1 MKYLLTLFLFINILA
16 LSATDVSG
24 IQTGTWTLEGSPY
37 TVIGDVEIPAGN
49 ELTIEPGVT
58 VQFWGDWSITAE
70 GFFEAQGTETDS
82 IYFDR
87 YPTYSGYWDE
97 LRLERETGNGY
108 EMSYC
113 FIRGANNGVNSI
125 DAPLHLHHCHL
136 DANMTGVHLFAIG
149 NASPPDVLIENCLI
163 ERSYEN
169 GIDIYENGNAV
180 IQNCEITNNGMG
192 TQYRGAIQINI
203 QSNGAVCS
211 PLIQNNYIHD
221 NNKQGI
227 TCTDMFSAGT
237 INATIQNNQIIRNLT
252 GVYFYNCG
260 GTLLNNQIT
269 DNFIPGDM
277 NSGAGVMCY
286 GSLATPM
293 ITGNTIT
300 GNYTA
305 LYITN
310 GANPYIGNTASAN
323 PLEQGMNTFQNNID
337 ANRVNNSV
345 YVYNCSNTYTIM
357 AENNTWDSE
366 DYNEIAITIH
376 DGEDTPSLP
385 LVDFDPI
392 YAPPT
397 TLLSGTFTYTG
408 GYEMDMWILSLISVN
423 YTQDIETYPIEYG
436 SFELTEIPSG
446 YYYLEITGYSVE
458 DEIASG
464 TYGDYRFP
472 EVLTINETSQY
483 TDLEIEADDAE
494 VSFFY
499 YVPQL
504 FQVEDIMLYHFIEG
518 ALYPSTQALLYQEGD
533 YLHYWGKPQYNDDGW
548 YIEEFAIPHSVY
560 QRVSD
565 LAVNDTWE
573 SLRLY
578 GGDESIIYQYTVTAR
593 DTVEFMD
600 EYLQCFSTEAEWE
613 NNTILD
619 NFADQIGMTSHLILS
634 DNGLLDLSFQLD
646 LESSV
651 LPTTDP
657 SYMPLALDYFAQ
669 YYLDESYLCPWN
681 LVFAYNGN
689 DEQLLQWFPPSS
701 DTNCT
706 FYRIYANEVIIAEIP
721 ATERQ
726 YLVPMPIEITTDF
739 YVTGFDG
746 TSETEPSNTITW
758 IVPTGEDND
767 QVPQNIT
774 QLRQNTPNPFS
785 PDNSRSAVTRISFN
799 LAEDTPTRLAIYNCR
814 GRKIKNLMNEYLTAG
829 NHEIFWDGTTENGN
843 PAATGIYFYK
853 LNTAHTT
860 ISRKLLLLR

>member
-1 MKYLLTLFLFINILA
+1 MKQLIIIIILINILS
-16 LSATDVSG
+16 LDATEVSG
-24 IQTGTWTLEGSPY
+24 VQTGTWTLEDSPFV
-37 TVIGDVEIPAGN
+37 VIGDVQIPAGN

-58 VQFWGDWSITAE
+58 VQFWGEWSITAE
-70 GFFEAQGTETDS
+70 GMLNAQGTETDS

-97 LRLERETGNGY
+97 LRLEQETGNGY

-125 DAPLHLHHCHL
+125 DAPLHLHNCHL

-149 NASPPDVLIENCLI
+149 NPNPPDVLIEECLI
-163 ERSYEN
+163 ERSFEN
-169 GIDIYENGNAV
+169 GIDIYENGNAT

-203 QSNGAVCS
+203 QTNGAVCS
-211 PLIQNNYIHD
+211 PVIQDNYIHD

-237 INATIQNNQIIRNLT
+237 INVLIQNNQIIRNLT

-260 GTLLNNQIT
+260 GTLLDNEIT

-337 ANRVNNSV
+337 ANGVNNSV

-366 DYNEIAITIH
+366 NFTEIAETIH
-376 DGEDTPSLP
+376 DGEDSPSLP
-385 LVDFDPI
+385 IVDFDPI
-392 YAPPT
+392 YAPPS
-397 TLLSGTFTYTG
+397 TLLSGTFTYNG
-408 GYEMDMWILSLISVN
+408 GYEIDIWGMYLISVN
-423 YTQDIETYPIEYG
+423 NSLDTETFPLQYG
-436 SFELTEIPSG
+436 SFELTEIPAG
-446 YYYLEITGYSVE
+446 YYFLVLMGMNVE
-458 DEIASG
+458 GQIAFG
-464 TYGDYRFP
+464 TYGDWRFP
-472 EVLTINETSQY
+472 EVLTINGSSQY
-483 TDLEIEADDAE
+483 TDLEIEVNDYD
-494 VSFFY
+494 FQRYY
-499 YVPQL
+499 YVPRLVQ
-504 FQVEDIMLYHFIEG
+504 EGDITLYHFIEG
-518 ALYPSTQALLYQEGD
+518 GSHPQYQALLYRDGD
-533 YLHYWGKPQYNDDGW
+533 YLKYWGKPQYNDEGW
-548 YIEEFAIPHSVY
+548 YIDEFTTPHPVF
-560 QRVSD
+560 QKINN
-565 LAVNDTWE
+565 LAVGDTWE

-578 GGDESIIYQYTVTAR
+578 GGEEPYIIQYTVTAR
-593 DTVEFMD
+593 DTI
-600 EYLQCFSTEAEWE
+600 EYMSEAHECFTMEAARE
-613 NNTILD
+613 NALIEET
-619 NFADQIGMTSHLILS
+619 FASQIGITSRLHL
-634 DNGLLDLSFQLD
+634 DENELLEQNRQLD
-646 LESSV
+646 LDSSIFPQTEPSF
-651 LPTTDP
+651 LPI
-657 SYMPLALDYFAQ
+657 ALDYFA
-669 YYLDESYLCPWN
+669 YYLQVERPINPWN
-681 LVFAYNGN
+681 LEFAYNAAEESILIWN
-689 DEQLLQWFPPSS
+689 PPSVLGDCQS
-701 DTNCT
+701 
-706 FYRIYANEVIIAEIP
+706 YRIYANEVVIAEIP
-721 ATERQ
+721 VSERQ
-726 YLVPMPIEITTDF
+726 YPVPMPVEITTDF

-746 TSETEPSNTITW
+746 INETEPSNTITW

-785 PDNSRSAVTRISFN
+785 PDNSRSAVTRIAFD
-799 LAEDTPTRLAIYNCR
+799 LAENSQARLTIYNCR
-814 GRKIKNLMNEYLTAG
+814 GRKIKDLMNEHLTAG
-829 NHEIFWDGTTENGN
+829 NHEIFWDGTTEKGN